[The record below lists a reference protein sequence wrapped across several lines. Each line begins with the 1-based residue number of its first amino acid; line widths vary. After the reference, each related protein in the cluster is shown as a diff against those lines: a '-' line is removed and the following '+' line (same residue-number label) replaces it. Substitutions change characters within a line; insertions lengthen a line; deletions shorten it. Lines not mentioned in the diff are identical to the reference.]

1 MLNFSTTNI
10 YTYEETLKD
19 KLIGF
24 IAREGYLLPFQL
36 KAPKDGFLSS
46 VQIYLKNGSTQ
57 IEITN
62 SLTTSIEFTSTDL
75 YIIHKATQYA
85 IVDRYP
91 YGVWQLLITFNSD
104 LVKKLYYSNFFTIVP
119 DNDVIGKFEYYN
131 STDFDNRIYQ
141 TDYRNYVNITNQII
155 FTEPFYKETI
165 LERGDGSKIYEHQS
179 YAEQYNIVL
188 FGDIWTVRELQ
199 KLQLFNSQILSIAK
213 LGIANQSMFVRNT
226 IEQTWESAKYYKITL
241 NLNVNNLQKTLC
253 QENLTILSQENIAYP
268 KIGND
273 IILINNEILMLNQP

>member
-24 IAREGYLLPFQL
+24 LASRKMLLPFQCRV
-36 KAPKDGFLSS
+36 PKDGFFSDLQ
-46 VQIYLKNGSTQ
+46 VFLKNGTNE

-62 SLTTSIEFTSTDL
+62 EFVWSIEYTNSHV
-75 YIIHKATQYA
+75 YIIHKA
-85 IVDRYP
+85 IISVFSNP
-91 YGVWQLLITFNSD
+91 LPCGVWQLKITYITNENIKT
-104 LVKKLYYSNFFTIVP
+104 VYSNFFTIVP
-119 DNDVIGKFEYYN
+119 DNLVIGKFEYYN
-131 STDFDNRIYQ
+131 STDFDSRIYQ
-141 TDYRNYVNITNQII
+141 TGYRNYVNITNQII

-199 KLQLFNSQILSIAK
+199 KLQLFNSQILTIEK
-213 LGIANQSMFVRNT
+213 LGISSQSMFVRNT

-253 QENLTILSQENIAYP
+253 QENLSIFSQENIAYP
-268 KIGND
+268 KIGDD
-273 IILINNEILMLNQP
+273 IILINNEILMLKQ

>member
-1 MLNFSTTNI
+1 
-10 YTYEETLKD
+10 
-19 KLIGF
+19 
-24 IAREGYLLPFQL
+24 
-36 KAPKDGFLSS
+36 
-46 VQIYLKNGSTQ
+46 V
-57 IEITN
+57 
-62 SLTTSIEFTSTDL
+62 
-75 YIIHKATQYA
+75 
-85 IVDRYP
+85 
-91 YGVWQLLITFNSD
+91 FNSD

-199 KLQLFNSQILSIAK
+199 KLQLFNSQILSISNLA
-213 LGIANQSMFVRNT
+213 IINQSMFVRNT
-226 IEQTWESAKYYKITL
+226 IEQTWESSKYYKITL

-253 QENLTILSQENIAYP
+253 QENLSILSQRDIAYP
-268 KIGND
+268 KIGSD
-273 IILINNEILMLNQP
+273 IILINNQILMLNQP